1 MRRLLS
7 LLVLGLGLGIGLLL
21 AWRLLTPGRPAPPDP
36 PAVVE
41 KLRQVA
47 RLETLEVRLYKKVT
61 FTPDPAEA
69 DSAWGDLAGWIR
81 HTLARP
87 RGKAIV
93 FATGHLGLDVSKLG
107 PDRVAVRGRTVQVV
121 LPPIVTQVELRP
133 GETEIIGSNLD
144 SAETARL
151 LELARAA
158 FERELQADRALQG
171 KARAAAEQALTALL
185 LQVGVERVEFVDS
198 LTPEGGGRR
207 DG

>member
-7 LLVLGLGLGIGLLL
+7 LLVLGLGLGLGLVL
-21 AWRLLTPGRPAPPDP
+21 AWRLLAPRQPAPPDP

-61 FTPDPAEA
+61 FAPEPEPAG
-69 DSAWGDLAGWIR
+69 SVWGDLAGWVR
-81 HTLARP
+81 HTLNRP

-93 FATGHLGLDVSKLG
+93 FAIAHVGLDVSRFG
-107 PDRVAVRGRTVQVV
+107 PEQVAVRGREVALV
-121 LPPIVTQVELRP
+121 LPPLTTRVELLP
-133 GETEIIGSNLD
+133 GETEVIGSNLD

-151 LELARAA
+151 LELAKVA
-158 FERELQADRALQG
+158 FEREVGADRGLQG

-185 LQVGVERVEFVDS
+185 LQVGVTRVEFVER
-198 LTPEGGGRR
+198 LP
-207 DG
+207 